1 MYLCGCVI
9 RAACAYTCARTYVCV
24 RARLSAFGTKK
35 KEHQRLILGAM
46 ADKIQSKKKEVVL
59 SVLCVSFL
67 SALHT
72 PGFIK

>member
-1 MYLCGCVI
+1 MSL
-9 RAACAYTCARTYVCV
+9 AQ
-24 RARLSAFGTKK
+24 K

-46 ADKIQSKKKEVVL
+46 ADKIQSKKKKVVL

-67 SALHT
+67 SALHI